1 MLRKTKSPTVPA
13 KDLTNSLTIFQ
24 KRMQIHKIDEW
35 PNLVLWRSPSTSLSS
50 HPPRLLLD
58 LGSVPTQVTQ
68 VPSFILATLHC
79 HFLLKFD
86 ICHAFVTLIL
96 GHRGSF
102 YWAPKWPNTW
112 DLAFIFRLS
121 TVSRPQIHNPAALSS
136 IFQRPKNTRTQGP
149 PCFRLDAKERH
160 CVEDFSENKLAYYST
175 WIW

>member
-1 MLRKTKSPTVPA
+1 
-13 KDLTNSLTIFQ
+13 
-24 KRMQIHKIDEW
+24 MQIHKIDEW
-35 PNLVLWRSPSTSLSS
+35 PNLVLWRSPSTSLRS
-50 HPPRLLLD
+50 HRPRLLLD

-136 IFQRPKNTRTQGP
+136 IYFKGQKTHALKVRLVFVSMQKKDTVSKIFLKINWLFILHEYGNRKN
-149 PCFRLDAKERH
+149 
-160 CVEDFSENKLAYYST
+160 
-175 WIW
+175 